1 MSRLILITYL
11 PTTPARTVW
20 SHAHTVWSFQKKIK
34 QLLQPWPWRLN
45 YMILALNESMKIFL
59 SKYTASVCSTH
70 SNDSHQC
77 PILAADFV
85 IFYYGTEN
93 EEAIQAGAGSE

>member
-1 MSRLILITYL
+1 MFLIGLRSVNLTFDWLKTVSTEELSTYKRFLL
-11 PTTPARTVW
+11 P
-20 SHAHTVWSFQKKIK
+20 QI
-34 QLLQPWPWRLN
+34 
-45 YMILALNESMKIFL
+45 
-59 SKYTASVCSTH
+59 H